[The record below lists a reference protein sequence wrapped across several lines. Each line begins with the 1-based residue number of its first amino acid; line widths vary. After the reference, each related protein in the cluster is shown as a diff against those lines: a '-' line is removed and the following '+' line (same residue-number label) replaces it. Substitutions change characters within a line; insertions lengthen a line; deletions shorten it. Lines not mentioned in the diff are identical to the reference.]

1 MSKLLSM
8 KLITFLVVLI
18 SSASPQTSRSNSFAT
33 SDSSVTR
40 VSPNRRYAVRFSR
53 ELSNDKGADRLWGTI
68 IVRDLR
74 TGRERTARTA
84 NGDRGKG
91 IFESF
96 GEFDDSRPWS
106 PDGLYLAYWD
116 YYCLDEP
123 GAPGGV
129 VCHLHEIHFLR
140 MNARPLCREEL
151 VLSRYAFGGWAHGHG
166 HTILEI
172 LINEEDG
179 RKAKKLPCVK
189 R

>member
-1 MSKLLSM
+1 MAKFLSISGFLLLVA
-8 KLITFLVVLI
+8 LILC
-18 SSASPQTSRSNSFAT
+18 ASPQTRQPRRRANSKLL
-33 SDSSVTR
+33 VTM
-40 VSPNRRYAVRFSR
+40 VSPNGRYAVRFSS
-53 ELSNDKGADRLWGTI
+53 EQSNDKGTDKLWGAI

-74 TGRERTARTA
+74 TGRERTARIA
-84 NGDRGKG
+84 NGDRRKG

-96 GEFDDSRPWS
+96 GQYDDSLPWS

-116 YYCLDEP
+116 DYCLDEP
-123 GAPGGV
+123 GAAARA

-140 MNARPLCREEL
+140 MSARPLCREEL